1 MSRSRWIALLLWP
14 IALALV
20 TWTLSQMPLAGIGDT
35 LGALSWP
42 QWLLWTLINVLVIAV
57 STERWRRLGA
67 MLGDTQT
74 ESPGFFPMLLIRQA
88 GQTVS
93 FITPAPHFGGEPF
106 QIYWLY
112 KKLGM
117 SVHRAVLSLALDRFY
132 ELWINFL
139 MLMLG
144 VSLLLLVPPTAVQA
158 DGQANDWQTI
168 LLLLLTLLT
177 VMSVVAWL
185 FVRQPGLISSRLEKV
200 GARWL
205 SSPRLAALGQH
216 WHLLGSDLR
225 TVVSTQKPA
234 LLHALLLSLLGWA
247 LMIFEVWLVLAFFG
261 IQLDAVGLALILVAM
276 RLALLLP
283 LPGGIGTL
291 EVAVF
296 WTFQSLALP
305 IESALGLIA
314 LMRLRDVLVLL
325 TGLVCLRALQNARGA
340 TISSI

>member
-1 MSRSRWIALLLWP
+1 MSQPRWIALLLWP
-14 IALALV
+14 VALALV
-20 TWTLSQMPLAGIGDT
+20 TWTLSQMPLAGIGNT
-35 LGALSWP
+35 LGALSWQ
-42 QWLLWTLINVLVIAV
+42 QWLMWALVNVLVIAV
-57 STERWRRLGA
+57 STERWRRLGC
-67 MLGDTQT
+67 MLG
-74 ESPGFFPMLLIRQA
+74 EAPGFFRMLLIRQA

-112 KKLGM
+112 KRAGM
-117 SVHRAVLSLALDRFY
+117 SIHRAVLSLALDRFY

-144 VSLLLLVPPTAVQA
+144 ISLVLLAPQNNVQA
-158 DGQANDWQTI
+158 NSQTGEWQMI
-168 LLLLLTLLT
+168 LLLMLTLLAAL
-177 VMSVVAWL
+177 SAIAWL
-185 FVRQPGLISSRLEKV
+185 FVRQPTLISSRLERV
-200 GARWL
+200 GTRWL
-205 SSPRLAALGQH
+205 SSPRLAALGNH

-247 LMIFEVWLVLAFFG
+247 LMIFEVWLVLAFFD
-261 IQLDAVGLALILVAM
+261 IRLAAVELALILVAM

-291 EVAVF
+291 EAAVF
-296 WTFQSLALP
+296 WTFQSLDLP
-305 IESALGLIA
+305 VASALGLIA

-325 TGLVCLRALQNARGA
+325 SGLACLRALQTTGL
-340 TISSI
+340 SSNQSA